1 MSLKTDFEESFSGEF
16 LEMLSFE
23 NDSSKPVLGVYKKLV
38 QVDFNHFSN
47 RSLTTVDCSGSPK
60 PP

>member
-23 NDSSKPVLGVYKKLV
+23 NDSSKPVL
-38 QVDFNHFSN
+38 
-47 RSLTTVDCSGSPK
+47 
-60 PP
+60 